1 MKYIITLIT
10 LLITLSS
17 YSQQVIRVCEEKQT
31 SFTYLTSCS
40 GTGVYTW
47 TVDGVTQPNTGSSL
61 TVDWL
66 DKDFGIHTVGVS
78 FASIDS
84 CNPEPIEYTVSTIEC
99 DNSVLYAPNAFT
111 PDGNPPNDI
120 WLPKGYNWTEMHY
133 TIYNRW
139 GEVLFESYNGTVGW
153 DGTYKGR
160 PCKQDVYIY
169 KIDWIDNLLHRHK
182 EYGHI
187 SLLR

>member
-1 MKYIITLIT
+1 MKHILTFIWLLFTL
-10 LLITLSS
+10 
-17 YSQQVIRVCEEKQT
+17 YGNSQQVIRVCEEKQT

-40 GTGVYTW
+40 TPGSYTW
-47 TVDGVTQPNTGSSL
+47 TVDGVVQPEMGESI

-66 DKDFGIHTVGVS
+66 GKDFGIHTVEVS
-78 FASIDS
+78 FTSTNGCD
-84 CNPEPIEYTVSTIEC
+84 PEPILYTVSTLEC

-111 PDGNPPNDI
+111 PDGDQHNNV

-139 GEVLFESYNGTVGW
+139 GEILFESYNGTIGW

-160 PCKQDVYIY
+160 DCQQDVYIY
-169 KIDWIDNLLHRHK
+169 KIDWVDNLKHK
-182 EYGHI
+182 HQEYGHI
-187 SLLR
+187 NLLR